1 MEVKSWHDAGVRLED
16 SEPAGGR
23 GGLAVAP
30 TAGKRPKLT
39 LNQQINRQIVNADDS
54 EAVLC
59 LVEKNAES
67 LNCINIAGALHRI
80 AARNKHKRARRDSLV
95 RDRRFLLLED
105 ALAASGTSAEAQS
118 IDGAARSVADVLWS
132 YATLGSLPPKLLT
145 PVLTSVSVQLERESF
160 EANHYATVVWAL
172 GKLQCKPVRLLERI
186 EAQAL
191 ERKAMEQ
198 MDMQNVANLLWGFA
212 SLRYQPTQLLPPLS
226 AALANS
232 GLCMSAKPVEV
243 ADLAF
248 ALSRLGQPGEHGPLL
263 LALAGRASPSA
274 LSDFSSRQI
283 VSILSAYVT
292 LGAADSLP
300 EGRVDAWVD
309 AVRDAHAVTPLM
321 GADVLQLEAALSTLG
336 RDATWV
342 KGSEVITTWT
352 ELAAQPPIHRAGRRR
367 FTDDELR
374 AVFESIDTSGDGEI
388 CVAELKAAIRKVDPN
403 ADDKTVERMLT
414 FADADGDDTVSLDEF
429 KEIIRSA
436 GVKPYFASKAAE
448 DAKIAEA
455 A

>member
-67 LNCINIAGALHRI
+67 LNCINIATALHRI

-172 GKLQCKPVRLLERI
+172 GKLQCKPVRLL
-186 EAQAL
+186 
-191 ERKAMEQ
+191 
-198 MDMQNVANLLWGFA
+198 D
-212 SLRYQPTQLLPPLS
+212 
-226 AALANS
+226 
-232 GLCMSAKPVEV
+232 
-243 ADLAF
+243 
-248 ALSRLGQPGEHGPLL
+248 
-263 LALAGRASPSA
+263 
-274 LSDFSSRQI
+274 
-283 VSILSAYVT
+283 VT
-292 LGAADSLP
+292 L
-300 EGRVDAWVD
+300 
-309 AVRDAHAVTPLM
+309 T
-321 GADVLQLEAALSTLG
+321 STL
-336 RDATWV
+336 TL
-342 KGSEVITTWT
+342 T
-352 ELAAQPPIHRAGRRR
+352 L
-367 FTDDELR
+367 
-374 AVFESIDTSGDGEI
+374 TST
-388 CVAELKAAIRKVDPN
+388 L
-403 ADDKTVERMLT
+403 TLTLTSTLTSTLTLTLTLTLT
-414 FADADGDDTVSLDEF
+414 FALT
-429 KEIIRSA
+429 
-436 GVKPYFASKAAE
+436 
-448 DAKIAEA
+448 
-455 A
+455 